1 MPPSGYSTGAVSGLM
16 VFFRETLR
24 DLERE
29 VTQGKHVDLS
39 AGLHF
44 EIAQITRALGTGADH
59 GTLSTNEKS
68 LLQLTKSFY
77 ERVLAVGADE
87 ALNEAKARVL
97 AIHIDERGQLTR
109 R

>member
-1 MPPSGYSTGAVSGLM
+1 MPPSGFSTGAVNGLM

-29 VTQGKHVDLS
+29 VTQGKHADLP
-39 AGLHF
+39 AGLRF
-44 EIAQITRALGTGADH
+44 EITQITRALNVDTDVEA
-59 GTLSTNEKS
+59 LITNDDR